1 MGPAHCC
8 GSDSRQLT
16 RWHGNCSLRRR
27 LRNGPCLFDVSLL
40 VSKGREGVLS
50 GLKALH
56 VVEDVDLESLIEAVK
71 GEPPVAMQIK
81 EV

>member
-1 MGPAHCC
+1 
-8 GSDSRQLT
+8 
-16 RWHGNCSLRRR
+16 
-27 LRNGPCLFDVSLL
+27 VSLL